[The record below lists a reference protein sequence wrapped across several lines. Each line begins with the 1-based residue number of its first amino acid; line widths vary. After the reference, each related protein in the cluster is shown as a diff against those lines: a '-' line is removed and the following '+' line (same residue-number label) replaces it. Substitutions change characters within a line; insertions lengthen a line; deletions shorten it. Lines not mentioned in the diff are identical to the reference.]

1 MRIAL
6 VLALLA
12 LPATHAQIRVYDAK
26 SGRNVEATGVSLTT
40 PRETITAKPK
50 PVAVSAT
57 VAVTKPA
64 PHATG
69 TWTPSGTYVGRDL
82 LENEVYLPRGADDP
96 IRTEVGEVYVFTSGN
111 DFSPVVADR
120 MNEIKRINGIEPVFY
135 LNDMEPQ
142 AYFSLLEKGF
152 GKLAEDVELGSDAG
166 GREAARLGV
175 TTSNVIVYKGPNGV
189 IRQYN
194 LLTEIDAFRN
204 ALERT
209 RYNQAREAK

>member
-1 MRIAL
+1 MRLVL

-12 LPATHAQIRVYDAK
+12 LPAAHAQIRVYDAK
-26 SGRNVEATGVSLTT
+26 TGRNVEATGVSLTT
-40 PRETITAKPK
+40 PRETAAPKAK
-50 PVAVSAT
+50 PVAVSPT
-57 VAVTKPA
+57 VTKPA

-82 LENEVYLPRGADDP
+82 LENEVYLPRGGDEP
-96 IRTEVGEVYVFTSGN
+96 VRTEVGEVYVFTSGN

-120 MNEIKRINGIEPVFY
+120 LNEIKRINGIEPVFY

-142 AYFSLLEKGF
+142 AYFGLLEKGF
-152 GKLAEDVELGSDAG
+152 GKLQEGVELTNDGG
-166 GREAARLGV
+166 GRQAARLGV
-175 TTSNVIVYKGPNGV
+175 TVSNVIVYKGPNGA

-204 ALERT
+204 ALERI
-209 RYNQAREAK
+209 RYNQSRGSK